1 MEAPNAHSPQGSAS
15 LRGEIMTS
23 TGPKTGD
30 RAGNYPLFQHLYFHH
45 EKEFCS
51 LLKTSG
57 VPADFDTMGFTTQ
70 YAEFDR
76 DGGDWDMGIYDRA
89 PTGRLARGET
99 LMRKIAR
106 PIRNKLIRIRKKG
119 GRLFF
124 ATLSEKLEMAHELRQ
139 EKDNYR
145 YRIKQY
151 YNGVSQTLK
160 YRLLDNDYIET
171 RCCFARFR
179 TIGHRWKDP
188 EESFWCYCK
197 GTGDLFWKD
206 GKMTRV
212 LWDRGIKI
220 KNQYTR
226 VPQSVTQMA
235 KRHNLVF
242 KDAVKAI
249 ILFACKFYL

>member
-1 MEAPNAHSPQGSAS
+1 
-15 LRGEIMTS
+15 MTS

-57 VPADFDTMGFTTQ
+57 VPVDFDTMGFTTQ
-70 YAEFDR
+70 YVRFER
-76 DGGDWDMGIYDRA
+76 DDGDWDMGIYDRA

-99 LMRKIAR
+99 LMRKISR

-124 ATLSEKLEMAHELRQ
+124 AILSEKLEMAHELRQ
-139 EKDNYR
+139 EKEEYR
-145 YRIKQY
+145 YRTKQY
-151 YNGVSQTLK
+151 YNGVSRTLK

-188 EESFWCYCK
+188 EDSFWCYCK

-212 LWDRGIKI
+212 LWDRAMPK
-220 KNQYTR
+220 KNQCVTR
-226 VPQSVTQMA
+226 MA
-235 KRHNLVF
+235 EGHNLVF

-249 ILFACKFYL
+249 LLFACKFYL

>member
-1 MEAPNAHSPQGSAS
+1 
-15 LRGEIMTS
+15 
-23 TGPKTGD
+23 
-30 RAGNYPLFQHLYFHH
+30 
-45 EKEFCS
+45 
-51 LLKTSG
+51 
-57 VPADFDTMGFTTQ
+57 
-70 YAEFDR
+70 
-76 DGGDWDMGIYDRA
+76 
-89 PTGRLARGET
+89 
-99 LMRKIAR
+99 MRKIAR
-106 PIRNKLIRIRKKG
+106 PIRNKLIRVRKKG

-124 ATLSEKLEMAHELRQ
+124 ATLSAKLEMALELRQ
-139 EKDNYR
+139 EKEKYR

-151 YNGVSQTLK
+151 YNGVSRTLK
-160 YRLLDNDYIET
+160 YRLLDNDYIEA

-188 EESFWCYCK
+188 EYSFWCYCK